1 MLLDLLVMDQLI
13 MDLEY
18 DMLQLDKLVNIQW
31 LIKSNISMEWWT
43 ITLGDA
49 L

>member
-18 DMLQLDKLVNIQW
+18 DMLQLDKLVDIQC

>member
-1 MLLDLLVMDQLI
+1 MDQPI
-13 MDLEY
+13 MNLEY

-31 LIKSNISMEWWT
+31 LMNSNISMEWWT